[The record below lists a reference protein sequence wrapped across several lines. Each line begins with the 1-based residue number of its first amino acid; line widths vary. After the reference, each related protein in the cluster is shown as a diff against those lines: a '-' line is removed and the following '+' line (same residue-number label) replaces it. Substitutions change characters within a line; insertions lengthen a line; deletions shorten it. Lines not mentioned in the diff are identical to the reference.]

1 MIDEWVDGLAEFIA
15 YKRIMQTGQVNR
27 LDGPETVWP
36 ESVQAGGASISGPGP
51 VQAYAVSTHT
61 RRQN

>member
-1 MIDEWVDGLAEFIA
+1 MVLELWTIDQAD
-15 YKRIMQTGQVNR
+15 QVNR

-36 ESVQAGGASISGPGP
+36 ESVQAGGVSISGPGS

-61 RRQN
+61 HRQN